1 VGRALLSPTGPACDR
16 GKVKAEGAAL
26 VTGAS
31 RGIGRAT
38 ALELAARGFDVVATM
53 RDPAAGA
60 TLAGEAVDRG
70 GTIRVQRL
78 DVTDTATMQMPDGLR
93 VLVNNAGVE
102 RPHLPFES
110 TPMNHWREMFET
122 NVFGLVDVT
131 ARAIPELREGG
142 GVICNVTSSSI
153 LAPVPFYAI
162 YRSSKAAVSAIS
174 ETLRVE
180 LAPFGIR
187 IVEIMP
193 GPIDTDMLANSE
205 HEMKAVDDALYGPMA
220 QHMMANRGMVRDM
233 TTPAPDAASAIVD
246 AILDDDGPLR
256 YGCDPMSV
264 GMIDAWRRTS
274 DEEMMRGMMQGMG
287 L

>member
-1 VGRALLSPTGPACDR
+1 MR
-16 GKVKAEGAAL
+16 AEGTAL

-53 RDPAAGA
+53 RDPAAGSG
-60 TLAGEAVDRG
+60 LAQDAAAKG
-70 GTIRVQRL
+70 GRLRVERL
-78 DVTDTATMQMPDGLR
+78 DVTDPSTIDIPQGLR

-110 TPMNHWREMFET
+110 TPIQHWHEMFET
-122 NVFGLVDVT
+122 NVFGLVEVT
-131 ARAIPELREGG
+131 KLAVPQLRERG

-162 YRSSKAAVSAIS
+162 YRASKAAVSAIS
-174 ETLRVE
+174 ETLRSE

-205 HEMKAVDDALYGPMA
+205 HEMDAVRDELYRPMA
-220 QHMMANRGMVRDM
+220 EHMMANRGSVRDM
-233 TTPAPDAASAIVD
+233 TTPAPDAARAIVD

-264 GMIDAWRRTS
+264 GMLDAWRRSS
-274 DEEMMRGMMQGMG
+274 DEDMMRGMLHGMG
-287 L
+287 V

>member
-1 VGRALLSPTGPACDR
+1 M
-16 GKVKAEGAAL
+16 KAEGTAL

-53 RDPAAGA
+53 RDPSAGSALADEAAA
-60 TLAGEAVDRG
+60 SG
-70 GTIRVQRL
+70 GRLRVERL
-78 DVTDTATMQMPDGLR
+78 DVTDVATIDMPPDLR

-102 RPHLPFES
+102 RPHLPLES
-110 TPMNHWREMFET
+110 TPIEHWHEMFDT
-122 NVFGLVDVT
+122 NVFGLVEVT
-131 ARAIPELREGG
+131 KRAIPRLRKSG

-162 YRSSKAAVSAIS
+162 YRASKAAVSAIS
-174 ETLRVE
+174 ETLRAE

-205 HEMKAVDDALYGPMA
+205 HEMKAVEHDLYRPMA
-220 QHMMANRGMVRDM
+220 EHMMASRAAVRDM
-233 TTPAPDAASAIVD
+233 TTPAPEAARAIVD

-264 GMIDAWRRTS
+264 GMLDAWRRST
-274 DEEMMRGMMQGMG
+274 DEDMMLNMLHGMG
-287 L
+287 M

>member
-1 VGRALLSPTGPACDR
+1 M
-16 GKVKAEGAAL
+16 KAEDTAL

-38 ALELAARGFDVVATM
+38 AIELAARGFDVVATM
-53 RDPAAGA
+53 RDPSAGA
-60 TLAGEAVDRG
+60 TLPDEAAAAG
-70 GTIRVQRL
+70 GTLRVERL
-78 DVTDTATMQMPDGLR
+78 DVTDTAGFQMPEQLR
-93 VLVNNAGVE
+93 VVVNNAGVE

-110 TPMNHWREMFET
+110 TPIEHWHEMFET
-122 NVFGLVDVT
+122 NVFGLVEVT
-131 ARAIPELREGG
+131 KRAIPRLRERG

-153 LAPVPFYAI
+153 LAPVPFYAT
-162 YRSSKAAVSAIS
+162 YRASKAAVSAIS
-174 ETLRVE
+174 ETLRAE

-205 HEMKAVDDALYGPMA
+205 HEMKAVEHELYHPMA
-220 QHMMANRGMVRDM
+220 EQMMASRSTVRDM
-233 TTPAPDAASAIVD
+233 TTPAREAARAIVD

-264 GMIDAWRRTS
+264 GMLDAWRRSS
-274 DEEMMRGMMQGMG
+274 DEDMMRGMLHGMG
-287 L
+287 V